1 MKRIWTLIKSW
12 MVYGISTLSV
22 IKNQDKV
29 RVRQASSTNRSKTS
43 IIVLSMGVITWN
55 DSIQEIKQ
63 LHRINLIEEILQK
76 EEGGCERQVIIDTQK
91 MSMGTIKKSNKSQ
104 VKKTRVL
111 FTWWI
116 LPHRKRTKN
125 HKKKRTVIWSILVFY
140 QKIQVLW
147 NQESLRLLLLS

>member
-1 MKRIWTLIKSW
+1 
-12 MVYGISTLSV
+12 MVYGILTLSV

-29 RVRQASSTNRSKTS
+29 RVRQINSTNKSKTS
-43 IIVLSMGVITWN
+43 IIVLSMGAITWN

-63 LHRINLIEEILQK
+63 LHRINSIEEILQK
-76 EEGGCERQVIIDTQK
+76 EEGGHERQVIIDTQK
-91 MSMGTIKKSNKSQ
+91 MSMGTIKKSNKSR

-116 LPHRKRTKN
+116 LTHRKRTKN
-125 HKKKRTVIWSILVFY
+125 HKKKRTVIWSILAFY

-147 NQESLRLLLLS
+147 NQESLRLLWLS